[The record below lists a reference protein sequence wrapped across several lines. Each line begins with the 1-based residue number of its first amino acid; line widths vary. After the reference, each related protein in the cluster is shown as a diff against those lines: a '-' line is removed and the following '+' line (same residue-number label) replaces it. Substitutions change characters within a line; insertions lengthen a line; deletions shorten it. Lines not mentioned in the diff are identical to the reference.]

1 MKLVS
6 TPNFLIS
13 LTADSPRGFDGS
25 AVAKETGRPNCA
37 SETATFASAP
47 PNVASSR
54 GDWNN
59 RSNPGDLRRNITS
72 PNVTTR
78 VIGLPPRLH
87 ARRLGASALLLHFE
101 CSIDRLAHF
110 VANAVELPRADP
122 FRRRHPGTSA
132 RDDARAREISTKI
145 RQANPAA
152 REKSDVAVR
161 SRHRFQIRD

>member
-13 LTADSPRGFDGS
+13 LTADSPREFDGS
-25 AVAKETGRPNCA
+25 AVTKETGWPNCA

-59 RSNPGDLRRNITS
+59 RSNPGDLRRSITS

-87 ARRLGASALLLHFE
+87 ARRIRPSALLLHFE

-110 VANAVELPRADP
+110 VPNLFELPHADP
-122 FRRRHPGTSA
+122 VRRRHPGTSA
-132 RDDARAREISTKI
+132 RDDVRAREISSKI
-145 RQANPAA
+145 REVNTA
-152 REKSDVAVR
+152 
-161 SRHRFQIRD
+161 